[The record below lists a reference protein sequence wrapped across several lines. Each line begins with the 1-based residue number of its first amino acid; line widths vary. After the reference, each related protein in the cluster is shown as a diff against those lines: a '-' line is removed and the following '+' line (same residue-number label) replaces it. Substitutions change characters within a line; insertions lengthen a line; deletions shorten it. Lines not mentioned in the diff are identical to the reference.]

1 LTKYSDLPPICKGYL
16 LNYHFWRQR
25 YTKRNSWLKSYLFA
39 MEARSNEERFW
50 PSQVKIGYIP
60 TGIYRENQFQKDE
73 LKKFRLMKK
82 NHIRNIAI
90 ISHVD
95 HGKTTLLNAMLKQT
109 GVFRVN
115 QAVEDRVMDS
125 LDLEK
130 ERGITI
136 MAKNTAIDY
145 NGVKINIVDTPGHA
159 DFGGE
164 VERSLNMV
172 DGAILLVD
180 ASEGPLPQTR
190 FVLKKALALHLP
202 IILIINKI
210 DRADARI
217 EEVIN
222 DTYDLFIDLGAGEN
236 QIEFPILYT
245 NAKIGVSHK
254 KRGDDST
261 DLRPLLQTIIEYIPA
276 PRGND
281 EDIPQFLVT
290 NLDYDPYVGQIALG
304 RLQSGKLEMNSNYSL
319 CTKEKIVP
327 GIKFTALYT
336 FYGLT
341 KKAVTSVESGDI
353 IALSGVENVSI
364 GDTISSMTDPR
375 PLPRLQVD
383 EPTVS
388 MMFYVNDSP
397 FAGTEG
403 KYLTSRHLLER
414 LEKEALRNV
423 AIKIKKLD
431 RTDAFEVCGRGELQ
445 MAVLI
450 ETMRREGY
458 ELMVSRPQVITKEQ
472 KGKTLEPVERLF
484 LDIPEEFVG
493 KITEKL
499 SVRKGRMESLVN
511 KGSGRVSMEFLIP
524 SRGLIGFRS
533 QFLTDTK
540 GGGVMNSLLEDYS
553 PWFGPIP
560 QRMTGALVADRS
572 GRVTSYASFA
582 MEDRGEMI
590 VEIGTEVYAGMIVG
604 ERNRSSDLNVNIIKE
619 KKLTNMRASTSDTTI
634 ILRPPRILSLDQAIE
649 FIAEDELVEITPKSV
664 RLRKMELDAARR
676 QQKSRKDD

>member
-1 LTKYSDLPPICKGYL
+1 
-16 LNYHFWRQR
+16 
-25 YTKRNSWLKSYLFA
+25 
-39 MEARSNEERFW
+39 
-50 PSQVKIGYIP
+50 
-60 TGIYRENQFQKDE
+60 
-73 LKKFRLMKK
+73 MKK

-109 GVFRVN
+109 GVFRIN
-115 QAVEDRVMDS
+115 QTVEDRVMDS

-136 MAKNTAIDY
+136 MAKNTAVDY
-145 NGVKINIVDTPGHA
+145 RGVKINIVDTPGHA

-190 FVLKKALALHLP
+190 FVLKKALGMHLP
-202 IILIINKI
+202 IILVINKI
-210 DRADARI
+210 DRSDARV
-217 EEVIN
+217 EEVIIE
-222 DTYDLFIDLGAGEN
+222 TYDLFIDLGAEDR

-245 NAKIGVSHK
+245 NAKKGISHK
-254 KRGDDST
+254 KLGDDC
-261 DLRPLLQTIIEYIPA
+261 DNLEPLLQTIIDYIPA

-281 EDIPQFLVT
+281 EGIPQFLVT
-290 NLDYDPYVGQIALG
+290 NLDYDSYVGQIAVG
-304 RLQSGKLEMNSNYSL
+304 RLQSGRLEINNSYSL
-319 CTKEKIVP
+319 CTKEKTISGV
-327 GIKFTALYT
+327 KLTALYT

-341 KKAVTSVESGDI
+341 KKPVTSVESGDI
-353 IALSGVENVSI
+353 IALSGVDNVSI
-364 GDTISSMTDPR
+364 GDTISSLTEPR
-375 PLPRLQVD
+375 ALPRLQVD

-397 FAGTEG
+397 FAGKEG

-445 MAVLI
+445 MAVLV

-458 ELMVSRPQVITKEQ
+458 EMMVSRAQVITREQ
-472 KGKTLEPVERLF
+472 KGKTYEPVERLF

-499 SVRKGRMESLVN
+499 SIRKGRMESLIN

-540 GGGVMNSLLEDYS
+540 GGGVMNSLLEDYA
-553 PWFGPIP
+553 PWFGSIP
-560 QRMTGALVADRS
+560 QRMTGVLVSDRS
-572 GRVTSYASFA
+572 GHVTPYASYS

-604 ERNRSSDLNVNIIKE
+604 ERNRSGDLNVNITKE
-619 KKLTNMRASTSDTTI
+619 KKLTNMRASTSDSTI

-649 FIAEDELVEITPKSV
+649 FIAEDELVEVTPKSI
-664 RLRKMELDAARR
+664 RLRKMELDATKR
-676 QQKSRKDD
+676 QMKSRKDD

>member
-1 LTKYSDLPPICKGYL
+1 
-16 LNYHFWRQR
+16 
-25 YTKRNSWLKSYLFA
+25 
-39 MEARSNEERFW
+39 
-50 PSQVKIGYIP
+50 
-60 TGIYRENQFQKDE
+60 
-73 LKKFRLMKK
+73 MKK

-109 GVFRVN
+109 GVFRIN
-115 QAVEDRVMDS
+115 QTVEDRVMDS

-136 MAKNTAIDY
+136 MAKNTAVDY
-145 NGVKINIVDTPGHA
+145 RGVKINIVDTPGHA

-190 FVLKKALALHLP
+190 FVLKKALGMHLP
-202 IILIINKI
+202 IILVINKI
-210 DRADARI
+210 DRSDARV
-217 EEVIN
+217 EEVIIE
-222 DTYDLFIDLGAGEN
+222 TYDLFIDLGAEDR

-245 NAKIGVSHK
+245 NAKKGISHK
-254 KRGDDST
+254 KLGDDC
-261 DLRPLLQTIIEYIPA
+261 DNLEPLLQTIIDYIPA

-281 EDIPQFLVT
+281 EGIPQFLVT
-290 NLDYDPYVGQIALG
+290 NLDYDSYVGQIAVG
-304 RLQSGKLEMNSNYSL
+304 RLQSGRLEINNSYSL
-319 CTKEKIVP
+319 CTKEKTISGV
-327 GIKFTALYT
+327 KLTALYT

-341 KKAVTSVESGDI
+341 KKPVTSVESGDI
-353 IALSGVENVSI
+353 IALSGVDNVSI
-364 GDTISSMTDPR
+364 GDTISSLTEPR
-375 PLPRLQVD
+375 ALPRLQVD

-397 FAGTEG
+397 FAGKEG

-414 LEKEALRNV
+414 LEKESLRNV
-423 AIKIKKLD
+423 SIRIKKLA
-431 RTDAFEVCGRGELQ
+431 RADAFEVCGRGELQ
-445 MAVLI
+445 MAVLV

-458 ELMVSRPQVITKEQ
+458 EMMVSRARVITREQ
-472 KGKTLEPVERLF
+472 NGKTYEPVERLL

-499 SVRKGRMESLVN
+499 SIRKGRMESLIN

-540 GGGVMNSLLEDYS
+540 GSGVMNSLLEDYA
-553 PWFGPIP
+553 PWFGSIP
-560 QRMTGALVADRS
+560 QRMTGVLVADRH
-572 GRVTSYASFA
+572 GRVTSYASYA

-604 ERNRSSDLNVNIIKE
+604 ERNRSGDLNVNITKE
-619 KKLTNMRASTSDTTI
+619 KKLTNMRASTSDSTI

-649 FIAEDELVEITPKSV
+649 FIAEDELVEVTPKSI
-664 RLRKMELDAARR
+664 RLRKMELDATKR
-676 QQKSRKDD
+676 QMKSRKDD